1 MQLVFDRKLSHVLS
15 NRMWSILSSFRRRP
29 KETFTL
35 GSLSRRFSFW
45 KPCELIIISNW
56 LQAQRTTCSE
66 QITYLTKLFPRK
78 ITLDNLCFVNKKRHW
93 AEYNMDGIIFSK
105 WVSDEK
111 ITTVGTIPNDNTWT
125 CWQYDYLNM
134 RAVADPGRHAPSR
147 PCKNKSLKKWPPK
160 AAA

>member
-1 MQLVFDRKLSHVLS
+1 MQLVFDRKLLHVLS

-78 ITLDNLCFVNKKRHW
+78 ITLDNLCFVNKNRHW
-93 AEYNMDGIIFSK
+93 AEYQNITLMELSFQNEFQTKRKLQLASSETIIHGHVDNMIILNIWVTIVSK
-105 WVSDEK
+105 
-111 ITTVGTIPNDNTWT
+111 
-125 CWQYDYLNM
+125 
-134 RAVADPGRHAPSR
+134 
-147 PCKNKSLKKWPPK
+147 
-160 AAA
+160 